1 MPKPRRNFIRGLTP
15 PAGRLATGSLLSAA
29 LAFVGA
35 AGCDRASAVKPAPS
49 ADAEAPASVESLMRA
64 SVTKPIRKTLMRRT
78 EQPGQIEAYEQTPIY
93 AKVSGFVADVKV
105 DIGDRVTGPR
115 YDAQGKLVEPGQLLA
130 RLAVPELGDELRQK
144 QAVELQTRA
153 DVKQA
158 AAAIQVA
165 EAARASAAAAITEAK
180 AAADHAQAESE
191 RSRLEFERV
200 SQLLADKA
208 ITRKA
213 VDEAQQ
219 TLRVAQAGEREAAAK
234 IVSAQ
239 AFLEEKTASIAK
251 AKADQESAAARC
263 QVAQADRERT
273 QTLLQYAEIR
283 APFDGVVAQRGVD
296 TGHLVPVG
304 HAADKPLFIVVRADL
319 LRILADVPEG
329 DAATVE
335 TGSEVQVRVPA
346 LAGKAFPATV
356 ARTAWVLNA
365 ATRTLRAEVD
375 VPNPDGHLR
384 PGMYAYAD
392 LLVAQ
397 RKHVLALPKTALL
410 THEGNPCCWRLD
422 GSGKVLRAAV
432 TTGLQAGNEVEI
444 TGGLS
449 GDEDV
454 IAVNAAAYRE
464 GQQVEAVPVSP
475 AGK

>member
-1 MPKPRRNFIRGLTP
+1 
-15 PAGRLATGSLLSAA
+15 
-29 LAFVGA
+29 
-35 AGCDRASAVKPAPS
+35 
-49 ADAEAPASVESLMRA
+49 MRA
-64 SVTKPIRKTLMRRT
+64 SVTKPARKTLIRRT

-93 AKVSGFVADVKV
+93 AKVTGFVAQVKA

-115 YDAQGKLVEPGQLLA
+115 YDDQGKLIEPGQLLA
-130 RLAVPELGDELRQK
+130 RLAVPELEDELRQK
-144 QAVELQTRA
+144 QAFEVQTLA

-158 AAAIQVA
+158 DAAIQVA

-180 AAADHAQAESE
+180 AAADHAQAEYE
-191 RSRLEFERV
+191 RSRLDFERV

-213 VDEAQQ
+213 VEEAQQ
-219 TLRVAQAGEREAAAK
+219 TLRVAEAGERKAAAK

-239 AFLEEKTASIAK
+239 AFLEEKTAAIAK
-251 AKADQESAAARC
+251 AIADKESAAARC
-263 QVAQADRERT
+263 KVAQADRERT

-283 APFDGVVAQRGVD
+283 APFDGIVAQRSVD

-329 DAATVE
+329 DASTVE

-346 LAGKAFPATV
+346 LSGKVFPAKV
-356 ARTAWVLNA
+356 ARTAWVLST
-365 ATRTLRAEVD
+365 ATRTLRAEID
-375 VPNPDGHLR
+375 VPNADGRLR

-392 LLVAQ
+392 LLVAE
-397 RKHVLALPKTALL
+397 RKNVLVLPKTALVA
-410 THEGNPCCWRLD
+410 HEGKPCCLRLD
-422 GSGKVLRAAV
+422 GSGKVVRVAV

-444 TGGLS
+444 TDGLS

-454 IAVNAAAYRE
+454 IAVNAGAYRE
-464 GQQVEAVPVSP
+464 GQQVEAVPAP
-475 AGK
+475 AAGK